1 MKKKKIIVNIPPVL
15 DVVSEIS
22 SVLRNTQCQ
31 SGEPKKVINFKMKK
45 FKILINIVHLICYL
59 FTSPR
64 RYV

>member
-31 SGEPKKVINFKMKK
+31 SGESKKVINF
-45 FKILINIVHLICYL
+45 
-59 FTSPR
+59 
-64 RYV
+64 

>member
-31 SGEPKKVINFKMKK
+31 SGKSKKVINF
-45 FKILINIVHLICYL
+45 
-59 FTSPR
+59 
-64 RYV
+64 